1 MRSIKRDKK
10 KTTLIAQDTL
20 KDSVYATID
29 GVLQPI
35 VYDATEVNQITKKSN
50 VYLTPEAR
58 LAKRKAASNTKAIS
72 TVQEVDNGTSTVVSP
87 EFVFDYSKGYAEV
100 TSGNNIQTWLASF
113 SNNQLT
119 QANPLF
125 RPDVG
130 LKGNGVNGVSP
141 AYFNYDNT
149 DHFIFSSGVTLTG
162 DFTIFMYVEPIPL
175 VANVHKYHRFLGK
188 SDDNDMYFSIG
199 EFGSRSYTISF
210 SSSSSVSV
218 SSLPYEYWQPSSKKI
233 LITLQRS
240 GSTMYIREN
249 GVQVATDTMPTTD
262 FSFNQFGIRGGLL
275 SDTYNGSLYHL
286 SAYDGY
292 ISNDLKSI
300 ENSIIKKASLAKG

>member
-72 TVQEVDNGTSTVVSP
+72 TVQEIDGETATVVNP

-149 DHFIFSSGVTLTG
+149 DQFIFSSGVTLTG

-262 FSFNQFGIRGGLL
+262 FSFNQFGIRGGLT
-275 SDTYNGSLYHL
+275 SDTYNGSLYHI
-286 SAYDGY
+286 SAYNHY
-292 ISNDLKSI
+292 ISTNLVDL

>member
-72 TVQEVDNGTSTVVSP
+72 TVQEIDGETATVVNP

-119 QANPLF
+119 QADPSF

-130 LKGNGVNGVSP
+130 LDGRGINGVSP
-141 AYFNYDNT
+141 AYFKYDNT
-149 DHFIFSSGVTLTG
+149 DHLVFSSSVTLTG

-175 VANVHKYHRFLGK
+175 IPNIHKYHRFLGK

-199 EFGSRSYTISF
+199 ESGNTSYTLSF
-210 SSSSSVSV
+210 SSSSRVQVSIT
-218 SSLPYEYWQPSSKKI
+218 PEYWQPSSKKI

-240 GSTMYIREN
+240 GTTLYIREN
-249 GVQVATDTMPTTD
+249 GVQVASETTPTTD
-262 FSFNQFGIRGGLL
+262 FIFNQFGIRGGLT
-275 SDTYNGSLYHL
+275 SDTYNGSLYHI
-286 SAYDGY
+286 SAYNHY
-292 ISNDLKSI
+292 ISTNLVDL
-300 ENSIIKKASLAKG
+300 ENSIIKQALLAKG

>member
-20 KDSVYATID
+20 KDSVYATIN

-72 TVQEVDNGTSTVVSP
+72 TVQEIDGETATVVNP

-119 QANPLF
+119 QANSSF

-130 LKGNGVNGVSP
+130 LDGRGINGVSP
-141 AYFNYDNT
+141 AYFKYDNT
-149 DHFIFSSGVTLTG
+149 DHLVFSSGITLTG

-175 VANVHKYHRFLGK
+175 IPNIHKYHRFLGK

-199 EFGSRSYTISF
+199 ESGNTSYTLSF
-210 SSSSSVSV
+210 SSSSRVQVSIT
-218 SSLPYEYWQPSSKKI
+218 PEYWQPSSKKI

-240 GSTMYIREN
+240 GTTLYIREN
-249 GVQVATDTMPTTD
+249 GVQVASETTPTTD
-262 FSFNQFGIRGGLL
+262 FSFNQFGIRGGLT
-275 SDTYNGSLYHL
+275 SDTYNGSLYHI
-286 SAYDGY
+286 SAYNHY
-292 ISNDLKSI
+292 ISTNLVDL
-300 ENSIIKKASLAKG
+300 ENSIITQSSLAKG

>member
-72 TVQEVDNGTSTVVSP
+72 TVQEIDGETATVVNP

-119 QANPLF
+119 QANSSF

-130 LKGNGVNGVSP
+130 LDGRGVNGVSP
-141 AYFNYDNT
+141 AYFKYDNT
-149 DHFIFSSGVTLTG
+149 DHLVFSSSVTLTG

-175 VANVHKYHRFLGK
+175 IPNIHKYHRFLGK

-199 EFGSRSYTISF
+199 ESGNTSYTLSF
-210 SSSSSVSV
+210 SSSSRVQVSIT
-218 SSLPYEYWQPSSKKI
+218 PEYWQPSSKKI

-240 GSTMYIREN
+240 GTTLYIREN
-249 GVQVATDTMPTTD
+249 GVQVASETTPTTD
-262 FSFNQFGIRGGLL
+262 FIFNQFGIRGGLT
-275 SDTYNGSLYHL
+275 SDTYNGSLYHI
-286 SAYDGY
+286 SAYNHY
-292 ISNDLKSI
+292 ISTNLVDL
-300 ENSIIKKASLAKG
+300 ENSIIKQALLAKG

>member
-1 MRSIKRDKK
+1 MRSIKRDKDK
-10 KTTLIAQDTL
+10 PRLINQDAL
-20 KDSVYATID
+20 KDKVYATID

-35 VYDATEVNQITKKSN
+35 VYDTIELDEVGKKNN

-72 TVQEVDNGTSTVVSP
+72 TVQEADNGTSTVVSP
-87 EFVFDYSKGYAEV
+87 EFVFDYSKGYAEI

-113 SNNQLT
+113 SKNQLT
-119 QANPLF
+119 QANPSF

-130 LKGNGVNGVSP
+130 LKGRGVNGVSP

-199 EFGSRSYTISF
+199 ESLSRSYIISF

-218 SSLPYEYWQPSSKKI
+218 STLPYEYWQPTSKKI

-262 FSFNQFGIRGGLL
+262 FSFNQFGIRGGLT
-275 SDTYNGSLYHL
+275 SDTYNGSLYHI
-286 SAYDGY
+286 SAYNHY
-292 ISNDLKSI
+292 ISTNLVDL

>member
-1 MRSIKRDKK
+1 MRSIKRDKDRPR
-10 KTTLIAQDTL
+10 LINQDTL
-20 KDSVYATID
+20 KDKVYATID
-29 GVLQPI
+29 DVLQPI
-35 VYDATEVNQITKKSN
+35 VYDATEVNQITKKNN

-58 LAKRKAASNTKAIS
+58 LSKRKAASNTKAVS
-72 TVQEVDNGTSTVVSP
+72 TVQEIDGETATVVSP

-119 QANPLF
+119 QANPSF

-130 LKGNGVNGVSP
+130 LDGRGINGVSP

-175 VANVHKYHRFLGK
+175 VPNVHKYHRFLGK

-199 EFGSRSYTISF
+199 ESGNTSYTLSF
-210 SSSSSVSV
+210 SSSSRVQVSIT
-218 SSLPYEYWQPSSKKI
+218 PEYWQPSSKKI

-240 GSTMYIREN
+240 GTTLYIREN
-249 GVQVATDTMPTTD
+249 GVQVASETTPTTD
-262 FSFNQFGIRGGLL
+262 FSFNQFGIRGGLT
-275 SDTYNGSLYHL
+275 SDTYNGSLHHI
-286 SAYDGY
+286 SAYNHY
-292 ISNDLKSI
+292 ISTNLVDL
-300 ENSIIKKASLAKG
+300 ENSIIKQASLAKG

>member
-262 FSFNQFGIRGGLL
+262 FSFNQFGIRGGLT
-275 SDTYNGSLYHL
+275 SDTYNGSLYHI
-286 SAYDGY
+286 SAYNHY
-292 ISNDLKSI
+292 ISTNLVDL

>member
-1 MRSIKRDKK
+1 MRKIR
-10 KTTLIAQDTL
+10 TTKEVLTS
-20 KDSVYATID
+20 SVRKSPNQLYCTI
-29 GVLQPI
+29 
-35 VYDATEVNQITKKSN
+35 NN
-50 VYLTPEAR
+50 VLTPVVFSKTQYDNNQYYEYVNITHRKR
-58 LAKRKAASNTKAIS
+58 LKKQKSLKTVRS
-72 TVQEVDNGTSTVVSP
+72 TSVPVKEGALTINPLFSFYYDGGLKEV
-87 EFVFDYSKGYAEV
+87 E
-100 TSGNNIQTWLASF
+100 SGNNLKTWAS
-113 SNNQLT
+113 SIGTNQLT
-119 QANPLF
+119 MPVTATQ
-125 RPDVG
+125 PDIG
-130 LKGNGVNGVSP
+130 LKGNGIAGVSP
-141 AYFNYDNT
+141 IYFNYDNS
-149 DHFIFSSGVTLTG
+149 DYMIFSSGVTLTG

>member
-1 MRSIKRDKK
+1 MRRIKRVKK
-10 KTTLIAQDTL
+10 SSLSFNKELL
-20 KDSVYATID
+20 KDKVYATID

-35 VYDATEVNQITKKSN
+35 IYDKKFIDSTTAKEN
-50 VYLTPEAR
+50 VFLTPEKR
-58 LAKRKAASNTKAIS
+58 LARRKAASNTKAVS
-72 TVQEVDNGTSTVVSP
+72 TVQEIDGETATVVSP

-119 QANPLF
+119 QANPSF

-149 DHFIFSSGVTLTG
+149 DHFVFSSGVTLTG

-175 VANVHKYHRFLGK
+175 VPNVHKYHRFLGK

-262 FSFNQFGIRGGLL
+262 FSFNQFGIRGGLT
-275 SDTYNGSLYHL
+275 SDTYNGSLYHI
-286 SAYDGY
+286 SAYNHY
-292 ISNDLKSI
+292 ISTNLVDL

>member
-1 MRSIKRDKK
+1 MRSIRAK
-10 KTTLIAQDTL
+10 L
-20 KDSVYATID
+20 
-29 GVLQPI
+29 
-35 VYDATEVNQITKKSN
+35 TE
-50 VYLTPEAR
+50 
-58 LAKRKAASNTKAIS
+58 TKAKPK
-72 TVQEVDNGTSTVVSP
+72 QQ
-87 EFVFDYSKGYAEV
+87 GYDIYC
-100 TSGNNIQTWLASF
+100 T
-113 SNNQLT
+113 
-119 QANPLF
+119 
-125 RPDVG
+125 
-130 LKGNGVNGVSP
+130 VNGVLSP
-141 AYFNYDNT
+141 VVYTRTEIDGSSYIDNVNLTKSKRVRRQISAKNTRSTLIPVTEGASTINAVASFTYDYGLKESSGNISYWLSSYDRINLQQSTTANQPDLGLYGKGVLGNSPVYFNYDNS
-149 DHFIFSSGVTLTG
+149 DYMIFNSVITLTG

-199 EFGSRSYTISF
+199 ESGNKSYILSF
-210 SSSSSVSV
+210 SSSSSVAVGIST
-218 SSLPYEYWQPSSKKI
+218 EYWQPSSKKI

-240 GSTMYIREN
+240 GTTLYIREN
-249 GVQVATDTMPTTD
+249 GVQVASETTPTTD

>member
-1 MRSIKRDKK
+1 MRSIKRDKDRPR
-10 KTTLIAQDTL
+10 LINQDTL

-35 VYDATEVNQITKKSN
+35 VYDSTEVNQITKKSN

-72 TVQEVDNGTSTVVSP
+72 TVQEIDGETATVVSP

-119 QANPLF
+119 QANPSF

-130 LKGNGVNGVSP
+130 LKGNGVSGVSP

-175 VANVHKYHRFLGK
+175 VPNVHKYHRFLGK

-199 EFGSRSYTISF
+199 ESGNKSYILSF
-210 SSSSSVSV
+210 SSSSSVAVGIST
-218 SSLPYEYWQPSSKKI
+218 EYWQPSSKKI

-240 GSTMYIREN
+240 GTTLYIREN
-249 GVQVATDTMPTTD
+249 GVQVASETTPTTD
-262 FSFNQFGIRGGLL
+262 FSFNQFGIIGGLT
-275 SDTYNGSLYHL
+275 SDTYNGSLYHI
-286 SAYDGY
+286 SAYNHY
-292 ISNDLKSI
+292 ISTNLVDL
-300 ENSIIKKASLAKG
+300 ENSIIKQSSLAKG

>member
-58 LAKRKAASNTKAIS
+58 LAKRKSASNTKAIS
-72 TVQEVDNGTSTVVSP
+72 TVQEIDGETATVVSP

-119 QANPLF
+119 QANSSF

-262 FSFNQFGIRGGLL
+262 FSFNQFGIRGGLT
-275 SDTYNGSLYHL
+275 SDTYNGSLYHI
-286 SAYDGY
+286 SAYNHY
-292 ISNDLKSI
+292 ISTNLVDL